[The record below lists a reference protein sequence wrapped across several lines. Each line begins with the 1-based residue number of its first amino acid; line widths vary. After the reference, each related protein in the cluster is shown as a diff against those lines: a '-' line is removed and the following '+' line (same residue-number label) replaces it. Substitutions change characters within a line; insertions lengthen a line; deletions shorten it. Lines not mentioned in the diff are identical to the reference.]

1 MVRTAS
7 IRWQGQVPVSTAFD
21 DPYFSLQ
28 DPVGE
33 VQHTFIDGID
43 LASLSAR
50 KNLVIAETGFGT
62 GLNFLLSAN
71 TWEKH
76 APASATLTYVSIE
89 KYPLEQSDLQ
99 QALAGFDHLLPLAT
113 QLLGFWPGA
122 IAGIHRL
129 NFLAGRL
136 RLLLLIGDVESM
148 LQDQAFL
155 ADAWYLDG
163 FAPARNPAM
172 WSDEVFSEI
181 ARLSRPGARLASF
194 TAAGSVRRGLTS
206 AGFKVSRHPGF
217 AQKRHC
223 IRGERI
229 KDTGAVT
236 NDLPPWLRLPLPA
249 DFAVNQPDIAVIGA
263 GIAGRCITRRLQQ
276 QNINATLIGG
286 DFSDQYA
293 GSRLPAALIAP
304 RLVRG
309 SDSYARFWAQAY
321 IDAIRELDSID
332 DGDLWRGKR
341 GLIFRFRGDD
351 QSGLAGLCQSVNW
364 PDSWMQWRSADE
376 QGSTADALWFP
387 RSGAIDPHRLF
398 ELLAVVPDINAEI
411 KCLRRDA
418 GSWLLIGEQ
427 NRQVCRADLVVIA
440 CGTGTSALLERPGGL
455 RNGSGQLLQLVPPGK
470 PERAVL
476 HDGYLTAADRQGRVF
491 AGSTINRQE
500 VNQPIA
506 ISERASEEILER
518 LSPYLGP
525 INLHSESLKVEAWTG
540 GRCDTTDHLPI
551 VGPLQDHRQ
560 FDRDYAVLHQGKRA
574 SRLPDPSWQAGL
586 FTLSGL
592 GARGFQAAFLLAD
605 HLVSIVTGMPTP
617 LSQSVTRDLLPSR
630 FQIRDL
636 KKHRSTS

>member
-43 LASLSAR
+43 LARLSAR
-50 KNLVIAETGFGT
+50 RNLVIAETGFGT

-71 TWEKH
+71 TWQKH

-89 KYPLEQSDLQ
+89 KYPLSQNDLQ
-99 QALAGFDHLLPLAT
+99 QAHAGFDHLPPLAN
-113 QLLGFWPGA
+113 QLLDFWPGA

-129 NFLAGRL
+129 NFPGSRL
-136 RLLLLIGDVESM
+136 RLLLLIGDVGSM

-163 FAPARNPAM
+163 FAPARNPEM
-172 WSDEVFSEI
+172 WSDEVFREI

-206 AGFKVSRHPGF
+206 AGFQVSRHPGF

-229 KDTGAVT
+229 KDPGATT
-236 NDLPPWLRLPLPA
+236 NEPPWLRLPRPA
-249 DFAVNQPDIAVIGA
+249 DFALNNPSVAVIGA
-263 GIAGRCITRRLQQ
+263 GIAGRCISRRLQQ
-276 QNINATLIGG
+276 QNINVTLIAG

-293 GSRLPAALIAP
+293 GSRLPGALIAP

-321 IDAIRELDSID
+321 VDAIRELDSLD
-332 DGDLWRGKR
+332 DGDLWYGKR

-351 QSGLAGLCQSVNW
+351 QSTLADICQSVNW
-364 PDSWMQWRSADE
+364 PDSWMQLRSAGE
-376 QGSTADALWFP
+376 LGSTADALWFP
-387 RSGAIDPHRLF
+387 RSGTIDPKRLF
-398 ELLAVVPDINAEI
+398 ELLAVTPDIKADI
-411 KCLRRDA
+411 KNLQREA
-418 GSWLLIGEQ
+418 GSWLLIGDQ

-440 CGTGTSALLERPGGL
+440 CGTGTSALLGRPGGL
-455 RNGSGQLLQLVPPGK
+455 RNGSGQLLRLVPPGK
-470 PERAVL
+470 PEQAVL
-476 HDGYLTAADRQGRVF
+476 HDGYLTTADRQGRVI
-491 AGSTINRQE
+491 AGATINRQE

-506 ISERASEEILER
+506 ICERASQQILQR

-525 INLHSESLKVEAWTG
+525 INLHSDSLKAEAWTG

-551 VGPLQDHRQ
+551 VGAVQDHRQ
-560 FDRDYAVLHQGKRA
+560 FDRDYAVLHQGKIA

-586 FTLSGL
+586 FTVSGL

-605 HLVSIVTGMPTP
+605 HLVAVISGMPTP
-617 LSQSVTRDLLPSR
+617 LSQSVTRDLLPCR

-636 KKHRSTS
+636 KKQRSTT